1 MCELRPHDEAFR
13 NPVDRTPRTA
23 AGLRPPPRAYQ
34 PGRHCVSD
42 STLRDSCAFCDGRDL
57 EQIVDFG
64 EVALA
69 GAFLKP
75 EQFASEPRYRLR
87 VFFCTRC
94 CALQLLDIVEPA
106 ELFSNYFYFSSAIRS
121 LQEHFVDYADEVVA
135 RFVTPEK
142 ATVVEMGCNDGV
154 LLKPVA
160 DRGVRTVIGVD
171 PAANVARTIADP
183 RIRIVNDF
191 FGSKVAARI
200 REEHGAADLVF
211 ANNVY
216 AHIPEIND
224 VTRGVA
230 ELLGR
235 DGVFVFEVHHLGS
248 VLHGLQYDMIYHEHL
263 YYYSLLA
270 LENHLR
276 RHGLMV
282 FDLKRIPIHGGSI
295 RYYACKPE
303 SRWARTV
310 TNRVLRLRQEEAE
323 QGLDRVETFRNFAS
337 DIAQR
342 KRTLVGFLER
352 LGRNGKRLA
361 GYGASGRA
369 NTILQ
374 YCGITHRQMDYMIDD
389 APAKWGYFTP
399 GSHLEIRS
407 RDALET
413 ARPDYLLVLAWG
425 YLDEIA
431 GKCKGYLASGGKL
444 LTPLPEVRLVSHVGS
459 GTPI

>member
-1 MCELRPHDEAFR
+1 MS
-13 NPVDRTPRTA
+13 
-23 AGLRPPPRAYQ
+23 G
-34 PGRHCVSD
+34 
-42 STLRDSCAFCDGRDL
+42 STLRDSCAFCNGRAL
-57 EQIVDFG
+57 EQIIDFG
-64 EVALA
+64 DVALA

-87 VFFCTRC
+87 VFLCTRC
-94 CALQLLDIVEPA
+94 CALQVLDIVDPG

-135 RFVTPEK
+135 RFLTPEK
-142 ATVVEMGCNDGV
+142 ATVVEIGCNDGV

-171 PAANVARTIADP
+171 PAANIVRTIGDP
-183 RIRIVNDF
+183 RIRVVNDF
-191 FGSKVAARI
+191 FGSSVAAGI
-200 REEHGAADLVF
+200 RKEHGPADLVF

-216 AHIPEIND
+216 AHIPDIND
-224 VTRGVA
+224 VTQGVA
-230 ELLGR
+230 ELLGP

-276 RHGLMV
+276 HHGLMV

-295 RYYACKPE
+295 RYYACKPG
-303 SRWARTV
+303 SRWAGTL
-310 TNRVLRLRQEEAE
+310 TNRVLRLREEEAA
-323 QGLDRVETFRNFAS
+323 QGLGRVETFRHFATE
-337 DIAQR
+337 IAQR
-342 KRTLVGFLER
+342 KRTLLEFLDR
-352 LGRNGKRLA
+352 LGKARKRVA

-374 YCGITHRQMDYMIDD
+374 YCGLTREHMEYMIDD
-389 APAKWGYFTP
+389 APAKWGYYTP

-407 RDALET
+407 REALEK
-413 ARPDYLLVLAWG
+413 ARPDYLVVLAWG
-425 YLDEIA
+425 YIDEIA
-431 GKCKGYLASGGKL
+431 EKCKGYLASGGKL
-444 LTPLPEVRLVSHVGS
+444 LTPLPEVRLIGHVGNN
-459 GTPI
+459 TPV